1 MAILTILGT
10 RIRAK
15 ICSIP
20 LIESVVALSYALK
33 SSITEGESMSN
44 VQGGKRI
51 RIALIQPAYARYRQ
65 PLFEMFQDDND
76 VDFFFLERS
85 DIQPSSEYTGKLLS
99 MHELGKKKSASDHLF
114 SPRKKF
120 LMLLLALIKNRYTII
135 ITSCYS
141 PQTMISLLAS
151 RITRSKYVLW
161 IEEWFFP
168 KPKSFRT
175 MIRFSLLDLIAKYVL
190 ENAGAVVVEG
200 TPQRRHVRN
209 FGVPNEKVFQANHSS
224 LDYSKFK
231 SMSLRQKL
239 NIGNA
244 FVILYLGRIIERKG
258 LDVLI
263 KAFSKIEHEREDAYL
278 VICGDGNFRGSCESI
293 VKEMQIKHVIF
304 AGLIQEEEKA
314 SFYKTADVFVL
325 PSRIVAKEEIAE
337 GWGLVINEAMS
348 MGKPVI
354 TTDAVG
360 AAEDL
365 VRNGINGYVVKNGEI
380 EELYLA
386 LRKMV
391 EDPRLRKTMGEN
403 SRIIFEEFND
413 FGKMFKG
420 FKKAIEYSVNRT

>member
-1 MAILTILGT
+1 ML
-10 RIRAK
+10 
-15 ICSIP
+15 
-20 LIESVVALSYALK
+20 SV
-33 SSITEGESMSN
+33 
-44 VQGGKRI
+44 QDGKRI

-65 PLFEMFQDDND
+65 PLFEMFQDHYD

-85 DIQPSSEYTGKLLS
+85 DIQPAHEYTGKLLS
-99 MHELGKKKSASDHLF
+99 MHELDKKKSVSDHWF
-114 SPRKKF
+114 SPQKKF
-120 LMLLLALIKNRYTII
+120 LMLLLALIKNRFTII

-141 PQTMISLLAS
+141 PQTLISLLAS
-151 RITRSKYVLW
+151 KITRSKYILW
-161 IEEWFFP
+161 IEDWFVP

-175 MIRFSLLDLIAKYVL
+175 MIRFSLLYLIAKCVL

-200 TPQRRHVRN
+200 SPQRRHVRN

-231 SMSLRQKL
+231 SMNLRQKL

-263 KAFSKIEHEREDAYL
+263 KAFSTIEQERGDAYL

-304 AGLIQEEEKA
+304 AGSIQEEEKA

-325 PSRIVAKEEIAE
+325 PSRIVAEEEIAE

-365 VRNGINGYVVKNGEI
+365 VRSGINGYVVKNGEI

-420 FKKAIEYSVNRT
+420 FKKAIEYSVNRTLTPR

>member
-1 MAILTILGT
+1 M
-10 RIRAK
+10 
-15 ICSIP
+15 
-20 LIESVVALSYALK
+20 
-33 SSITEGESMSN
+33 
-44 VQGGKRI
+44 
-51 RIALIQPAYARYRQ
+51 RIAFIQTEYARYRL
-65 PLFEMFQDDND
+65 PLYEMFQDHYD
-76 VDFFFLERS
+76 VDFFFLNRS
-85 DIQPSSEYTGKLLS
+85 ASEPTHEYIGKFLS
-99 MHELGKKKSASDHLF
+99 VYELDKKKRVSNHWF
-114 SPRKKF
+114 SLQKNF
-120 LMLLLALIKNRYTII
+120 LLLLFALIKNRYPVI

-151 RITRSKYVLW
+151 KITRSKYVLW
-161 IEEWFFP
+161 VEDWFVP

-175 MIRFSLLDLIAKYVL
+175 MIRLSLLGLIVKCCL
-190 ENAGAVVVEG
+190 ENARAVVVEG
-200 TPQRRHVRN
+200 SPQRRRVRN
-209 FGVPNEKVFQANHSS
+209 FGVPNEKVFQSNHSS

-231 SMSLRQKL
+231 NMNLRQKL

-263 KAFSKIEHEREDAYL
+263 KAFSTIEQERGDAYL

-325 PSRIVAKEEIAE
+325 PARIVTEEEIAE

-420 FKKAIEYSVNRT
+420 FKKAIEYSVNTGALP

>member
-1 MAILTILGT
+1 MS
-10 RIRAK
+10 RA
-15 ICSIP
+15 
-20 LIESVVALSYALK
+20 
-33 SSITEGESMSN
+33 
-44 VQGGKRI
+44 QDGKRI
-51 RIALIQPAYARYRQ
+51 SIALIQPAYARYRQ
-65 PLFEMFQDDND
+65 PLFEMFQVHYD
-76 VDFFFLERS
+76 VDFFFLEPS
-85 DIQPSSEYTGKLLS
+85 DIQPAHEYTRKLLS
-99 MHELGKKKSASDHLF
+99 IHELDKKKSVSDHLF

-120 LMLLLALIKNRYTII
+120 LTLLLALIRNRYTII

-151 RITRSKYVLW
+151 KITRSQYILW
-161 IEEWFFP
+161 IEDWFVP

-175 MIRFSLLDLIAKYVL
+175 MIRFSLLGLIAKCVL

-200 TPQRRHVRN
+200 SPQGRHVRN

-224 LDYSKFK
+224 PDYSKFK
-231 SMSLRQKL
+231 SMNLRQKL
-239 NIGNA
+239 NIGDA

-263 KAFSKIEHEREDAYL
+263 KAFSMIEQERGDAYL
-278 VICGDGNFRGSCESI
+278 VICGDGDFRGSCESI

-304 AGLIQEEEKA
+304 SGLIQEEEKA

-325 PSRIVAKEEIAE
+325 PSRIVAEEEIAE

-403 SRIIFEEFND
+403 SRTIFEEFND

-420 FKKAIEYSVNRT
+420 FKKAIEYSVNRTLRPR